1 MNITRALLPAALA
14 GALLVTGCSA
24 GGGTG
29 GDVTKDAAGKECLAA
44 GDASK
49 AIKISGE
56 VGTDAKITSK
66 TPIKVKDMQRT
77 VLKAGEGKAIESGQ
91 TTSVAMSVLNGRDGS
106 EVEKA
111 PATDAAYQ
119 TGAYSGWLEEA
130 MRCAVSGQ
138 QVAVVAPYAEV
149 FGETKPADLPV
160 KGVKDTDSF
169 VFLLEFG
176 EISDTPAATN
186 EPGTLEMED
195 LLKKAEG
202 KAKAAPEGF
211 PTVKL
216 AKNGEPTITIPE
228 GVKAPE
234 KLEIATV
241 IEGDGETVEPGDRV
255 YVNYRGVI
263 WSTGEE
269 FDSSWSRG
277 EPAMFTTNGVIGGF
291 QKALEGQK
299 VGSQII
305 SVVPAED
312 GGYGAA
318 QLESMG
324 HKPDDV
330 MVFVLDILGTVHA
343 E

>member
-1 MNITRALLPAALA
+1 MKLSRALLPAALA
-14 GALLVTGCSA
+14 GALLITGCSA
-24 GGGTG
+24 GGGA
-29 GDVTKDAAGKECLAA
+29 VSKDAAGKECLAP

-49 AIKISGE
+49 ALKVEGE
-56 VGTDAKITSK
+56 VGVDAKITSK
-66 TPIKVKDMQRT
+66 TPVAAKALERS
-77 VLKAGEGKAIESGQ
+77 VLKEGEGKIAEKGQ
-91 TTSVAMSVLNGRDGS
+91 TMNVAMTMFNGADGS
-106 EVEKA
+106 AIQQA
-111 PATDAAYQ
+111 PASDVPLDGELLAPWAYE
-119 TGAYSGWLEEA
+119 GL
-130 MRCAVSGQ
+130 RCALPGEEVT
-138 QVAVVAPYAEV
+138 VVAPFEEF
-149 FGETKPADLPV
+149 FGA
-160 KGVKDTDSF
+160 DTD
-169 VFLLEFG
+169 
-176 EISDTPAATN
+176 PAATGVEGITKKDSIVVVMQVGKISDATAPVG
-186 EPGTLEMED
+186 EPGTLELD
-195 LLKKAEG
+195 KLLDKAEG

-216 AKNGEPTITIPE
+216 AKNGEPTITMPK
-228 GVKAPE
+228 GAKAPD
-234 KLEIATV
+234 KLEVATI
-241 IEGDGETVEPGDRV
+241 IEGEGEEVKPGDRV

-263 WSTGEE
+263 WRTGEE

-277 EPAMFTTNGVIGGF
+277 EPANFLTTQVIGGF

-318 QLESMG
+318 GLEQQG

>member
-1 MNITRALLPAALA
+1 MKFSRALLPAALA
-14 GALLVTGCSA
+14 GALLITGCSA
-24 GGGTG
+24 GGGAG
-29 GDVTKDAAGKECLAA
+29 DDVTKDAAGKECLAA
-44 GDASK
+44 GDVSK
-49 AIKISGE
+49 AIKFSGE

-66 TPIKVKDMQRT
+66 TPIKVKDMQRS
-77 VLKAGEGKAIESGQ
+77 VLKMGKGKVIENGQ

-111 PATDAAYQ
+111 PAADAAYQ
-119 TGAYSGWLEEA
+119 TGIYSGWLEEA
-130 MRCAVSGQ
+130 MRCGVAGQ
-138 QVAVVAPYAEV
+138 QVAIVAPYAEV
-149 FGETKPADLPV
+149 FGETKPEDLPV
-160 KGVKDTDSF
+160 EGVKGSDSF

-176 EISDTPAATN
+176 DIVDAPTASS
-186 EPGTLEMED
+186 EPGTLEMDD

-202 KAKAAPEGF
+202 KAKPAPEGF
-211 PTVKL
+211 PAVKL
-216 AKNGEPTITIPE
+216 AKNGEPTITIPKDA
-228 GVKAPE
+228 KAPD
-234 KLEIATV
+234 KLEIATL
-241 IEGDGETVEPGDRV
+241 IEGEGETVEPGDRV

-263 WSTGEE
+263 WRTGEE

-291 QKALEGQK
+291 QQALEGQK

-318 QLESMG
+318 QLEKMG